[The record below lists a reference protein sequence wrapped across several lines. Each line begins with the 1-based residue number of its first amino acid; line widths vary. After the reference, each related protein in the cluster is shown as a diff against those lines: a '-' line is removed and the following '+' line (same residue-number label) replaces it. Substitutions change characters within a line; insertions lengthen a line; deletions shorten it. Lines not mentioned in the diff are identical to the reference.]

1 MAIIGPVGTSSSSP
15 LPVDLSSILSSA
27 SLNKIVGVLF
37 TFQVHFLSSKLGI
50 TLMLFDI
57 YPKLAWTGWKWQ
69 TWKLQHQAWNLESG
83 TTIQQD
89 TPLGTSPDIQDTS
102 LDTPPLDTSPLDTSP
117 DTDSTFFRIRLLT
130 KFTLQVLNQN
140 WRRAARSVGASNDA
154 NQYIIYHSVH
164 IRSARRLSRNRHV

>member
-57 YPKLAWTGWKWQ
+57 CPKLAWTGWKWQ
-69 TWKLQHQAWNLESG
+69 TWKLQHQAWNLESD

-89 TPLGTSPDIQDTS
+89 TPLGNYPDIQDT
-102 LDTPPLDTSPLDTSP
+102 DTTFPLDTSPLDTSP
-117 DTDSTFFRIRLLT
+117 DTDSTLFRIRLRSLLYKCWIKT
-130 KFTLQVLNQN
+130 DEELQDRSEPRTMQINISFTIQYTFVLL
-140 WRRAARSVGASNDA
+140 DD
-154 NQYIIYHSVH
+154 
-164 IRSARRLSRNRHV
+164 

>member
-57 YPKLAWTGWKWQ
+57 CPKLAWTGWKWQ
-69 TWKLQHQAWNLESG
+69 TWKLQHQPWILKSG

-89 TPLGTSPDIQDTS
+89 TPLGTSPDIQDT
-102 LDTPPLDTSPLDTSP
+102 DTTSPLDSSPLDTSP
-117 DTDSTFFRIRLLT
+117 DTDSTLFRIWLRSLLYKCWIKT
-130 KFTLQVLNQN
+130 DEELQDRSEPRTMQINISFTIQYTFVLL
-140 WRRAARSVGASNDA
+140 DD
-154 NQYIIYHSVH
+154 
-164 IRSARRLSRNRHV
+164 

>member
-57 YPKLAWTGWKWQ
+57 CPKLAWTGWKWQ
-69 TWKLQHQAWNLESG
+69 TWKVQHQAWNLESG

-89 TPLGTSPDIQDTS
+89 TPLGTSPDIQDTL
-102 LDTPPLDTSPLDTSP
+102 LDTSPLDTSPLDTSP
-117 DTDSTFFRIRLLT
+117 DTDSTFFRIRLRSLLYKCWIKT
-130 KFTLQVLNQN
+130 DEELQDRSEPRTMQINISFTIQYTFVLL
-140 WRRAARSVGASNDA
+140 DD
-154 NQYIIYHSVH
+154 
-164 IRSARRLSRNRHV
+164 